1 MRALLFRAVAAFFIA
16 GSLIAGL
23 SCARDQQLV
32 SISIV
37 PSSQEFGDQDPALNV
52 QLRAL
57 GTYIHPPVTKD
68 ITDQVTWASNT
79 TSVAIITP
87 TGLLSP
93 QGSACGGALVSATVQ
108 TNTAGSRSSKGAIVT
123 DTIVVT
129 VDNPLVKGC
138 PGFQGSTSNPA
149 ITVNFSGTGTGTVS
163 SSPGGLGCA
172 TSCSGTFPLNTT
184 VTLTAT
190 PTNGSTFGSWAG
202 CDSALGTNCT
212 ILLTANRS
220 VAVVFNP

>member
-1 MRALLFRAVAAFFIA
+1 MKAFLFRAIGAFVI
-16 GSLIAGL
+16 GCSLLAGL

-32 SISIV
+32 SVTIV
-37 PSSQEFGDQDPALNV
+37 PGSQEFGDQDPALNV

-68 ITDQVTWASNT
+68 ITGQVTWASNT
-79 TSVAIITP
+79 PLVAIVTP

-93 QGSACGGALVSATVQ
+93 QGTDCGGSLVSATVQ
-108 TNTAGSRSSKGAIVT
+108 TNTAGDRTSKGAIVT

-129 VDNPLVKGC
+129 VDNPFVKGC
-138 PGFQGSTSNPA
+138 PGFQGTGTLPA
-149 ITVNFSGTGTGTVS
+149 LTVNFSGTGTGTVS
-163 SSPGGLGCA
+163 SSPGGIGCA
-172 TSCSGTFPLNTT
+172 TSCSGTFPANTT

-202 CDSALGTNCT
+202 CDTSLGTSCT
-212 ILLTANRS
+212 VLLTGNRS
-220 VAVVFNP
+220 VAVVFN